1 MDQLQH
7 REYEINV
14 QDINYIPTLKNSHMS
29 LGGTTSPKNGDV
41 LGQKKAACSTIKP
54 LSRSC

>member
-1 MDQLQH
+1 MDQLQN

-29 LGGTTSPKNGDV
+29 LGGTTLPKNGDV
-41 LGQKKAACSTIKP
+41 LGQKKAT
-54 LSRSC
+54 